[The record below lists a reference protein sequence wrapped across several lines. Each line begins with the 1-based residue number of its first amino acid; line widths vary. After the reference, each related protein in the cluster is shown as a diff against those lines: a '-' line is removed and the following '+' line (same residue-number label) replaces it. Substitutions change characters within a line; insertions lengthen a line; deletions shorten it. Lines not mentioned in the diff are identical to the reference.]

1 MTSKRKIVGIPVYVF
16 RIAVGWSKRD
26 IVNFSCSADCLDFTR
41 AAWKDGIVTFYIEK
55 LFDRDDIT
63 KLENYIRMQDELH
76 FFFGIKGWN
85 AISKLHCFVVK
96 GSKK

>member
-1 MTSKRKIVGIPVYVF
+1 MYVF

-63 KLENYIRMQDELH
+63 KLENYIQYNIGFTPAKIAALRKMMY
-76 FFFGIKGWN
+76 
-85 AISKLHCFVVK
+85 
-96 GSKK
+96 